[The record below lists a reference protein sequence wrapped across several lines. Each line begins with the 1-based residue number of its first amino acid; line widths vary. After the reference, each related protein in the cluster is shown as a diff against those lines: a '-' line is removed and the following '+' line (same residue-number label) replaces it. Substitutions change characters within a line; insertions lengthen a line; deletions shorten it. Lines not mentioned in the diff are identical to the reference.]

1 MIDPE
6 AAAGVHM
13 TLEGPTGPS
22 SVMLCVGECLALA
35 EAIAA
40 LRPPAD
46 RTHGADAEP
55 PDRPWAAIVDRMPA
69 DSRLRQQLGRVLERP
84 EGDRHDATES
94 TPIVDGLRRLRA
106 ALHAPLAGSVS
117 PAGRLLLEV
126 LGLAEESWAVRS
138 RFERAVAE
146 ARLDAMKQLAYG
158 AGHEIN
164 NPLANI
170 ATRAQSLL
178 PGESD
183 PGRRRRLA
191 GIIDQAFRA
200 RDMIGGLMLFARPP
214 KPAPSR
220 VDVLEVVEAA
230 RASVG
235 PLAAQRGISLVISPP
250 ARPTVGA
257 WDRSQIEESIRSVLT
272 NAVEAGRAGGTVRV
286 EIAASSMPDGSSG
299 CVVRI
304 ADDGPGMDRQTL
316 ASAFDPFFSG
326 REAGRGIG
334 LGLPKVWRLVE
345 INGGR
350 TTIESRHS
358 VGTTVTLLLPLESAP
373 SPVARRLDASS
384 PG

>member
-1 MIDPE
+1 M
-6 AAAGVHM
+6 AGVHM

-22 SVMLCVGECLALA
+22 SVMLCDVECLTLA
-35 EAIAA
+35 EAIASA
-40 LRPPAD
+40 RPS
-46 RTHGADAEP
+46 
-55 PDRPWAAIVDRMPA
+55 PDRAHGIEGEPDDGPCAAILHRIPS
-69 DSRLRQQLGRVLERP
+69 DSRLRKPLVHVFEP
-84 EGDRHDATES
+84 HEGDRDGATES
-94 TPIVDGLRRLRA
+94 SRIVDGLRRLRA
-106 ALHAPLAGSVS
+106 DLRVPHSGSVS
-117 PAGRLLLEV
+117 IAGRVLFEV
-126 LGLAEESWAVRS
+126 LGLAEHAWAALGG
-138 RFERAVAE
+138 FERAVVE
-146 ARLDAMKQLAYG
+146 SRLDAMKQLAYG

-170 ATRAQSLL
+170 ATRAQALL

-183 PGRRRRLA
+183 QGRRRRLA

-220 VDVLEVVEAA
+220 VDMLEVVEAA

-235 PLAAQRGISLVISPP
+235 PLAAQRGVAIVVVPP
-250 ARPTVGA
+250 TCPIVGT
-257 WDRSQIEESIRSVLT
+257 WDRSQIEEAVRSVLI
-272 NAVEAGRAGGTVRV
+272 NAVEAGRAGGTARV
-286 EIAASSMPDGSSG
+286 DVDGIGMPDGSAG

-304 ADDGPGMDRQTL
+304 TDDGPGMDRQTL

-350 TTIESRHS
+350 TTIESRYS
-358 VGTTVTLLLPLESAP
+358 VGTTVSLFLPVDGVPTSD
-373 SPVARRLDASS
+373 ARRLDASS
-384 PG
+384 PA

>member
-1 MIDPE
+1 
-6 AAAGVHM
+6 M

-22 SVMLCVGECLALA
+22 SVVLCDEECLSLA
-35 EAIAA
+35 EAIASA
-40 LRPPAD
+40 RPSAGRP
-46 RTHGADAEP
+46 HGVDGEP
-55 PDRPWAAIVDRMPA
+55 DDRPWTVILDRVPRE
-69 DSRLRQQLGRVLERP
+69 SRLRQTLAHMFERT
-84 EGDRHDATES
+84 EGDRDGAAES
-94 TPIVDGLRRLRA
+94 SRIVGGLRRLRA
-106 ALHAPLAGSVS
+106 NLRVPDFGSVS
-117 PAGRLLLEV
+117 PAGRVLLAAI
-126 LGLAEESWAVRS
+126 GLAEDAWAAHGG
-138 RFERAVAE
+138 FERAVVE

-170 ATRAQSLL
+170 ATRAQALL

-214 KPAPSR
+214 RPAPSR

-235 PLAAQRGISLVISPP
+235 SLAAQRGIALLVVPP
-250 ARPTVGA
+250 ACPIVGN
-257 WDRSQIEESIRSVLT
+257 WDRSQIEESVRSVLT
-272 NAVEAGRAGGTVRV
+272 NAVEAGRAGGTVRI
-286 EIAASSMPDGSSG
+286 EIDGTSMPDGAPG

-316 ASAFDPFFSG
+316 ATAFDPFFSG
-326 REAGRGIG
+326 REAGRGLG
-334 LGLPKVWRLVE
+334 LGLPKVWRLIE

-350 TTIESRHS
+350 TSIESRYT
-358 VGTTVTLLLPLESAP
+358 VGTTVSLVLPVDGVPSAD
-373 SPVARRLDASS
+373 ARRLGASS
-384 PG
+384 PA